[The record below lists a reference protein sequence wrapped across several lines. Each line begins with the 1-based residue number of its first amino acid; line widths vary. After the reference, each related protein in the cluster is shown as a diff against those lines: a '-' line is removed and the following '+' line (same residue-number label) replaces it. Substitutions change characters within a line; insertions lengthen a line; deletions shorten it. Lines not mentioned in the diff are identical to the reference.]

1 MTIDQCNK
9 VLLQIEDIRKLDLDK
24 KIAEIYP
31 DQNAIENIQLSK
43 MTVLDFLNLLER
55 LLYQIEAEVRSE
67 NKIVLPL
74 TISTGEYGQFNI
86 DQVLKELYSQID
98 NKQLNYAENSLL
110 KLALYS
116 LQNGFYDKAKYKI
129 HSDENF
135 KLEKQKKNLDLIY
148 TNYIE
153 LKNKYDKLL
162 KDLEVT
168 KIQVDE
174 FYEKK
179 QKELQQITNNVSTSN
194 TNNTQIQNLL
204 TSSTQFQTKIN
215 TLVDQAE
222 KDKNK
227 IDSLKLDIDKTYTG
241 FKTKFNDLVIEIEDS
256 DKDFKTKL
264 SNFEDKLKF
273 VEERTTYFDERNVYL
288 DDLIGREVGASLFET
303 FKQRKLELNP
313 SLEFW
318 RWAVMV
324 MGILTFIIVIAIFT
338 NFFGKLGGL
347 PTNLTWEII
356 TVNSLKTFPFFFL
369 LYYTIAQYNKER
381 NFQEEYAFKS
391 ASALTIK
398 AYSDILLKDE
408 NKDEL
413 ILKAVFNIYKSPLHQ
428 NIKGSKKDI
437 NNITDLLNQVVSK
450 TTEILKKKE

>member
-1 MTIDQCNK
+1 M
-9 VLLQIEDIRKLDLDK
+9 
-24 KIAEIYP
+24 
-31 DQNAIENIQLSK
+31 
-43 MTVLDFLNLLER
+43 
-55 LLYQIEAEVRSE
+55 
-67 NKIVLPL
+67 
-74 TISTGEYGQFNI
+74 
-86 DQVLKELYSQID
+86 
-98 NKQLNYAENSLL
+98 
-110 KLALYS
+110 
-116 LQNGFYDKAKYKI
+116 
-129 HSDENF
+129 
-135 KLEKQKKNLDLIY
+135 
-148 TNYIE
+148 
-153 LKNKYDKLL
+153 